1 MIERGN
7 LLDPYYNY
15 ENRWQK
21 PILIYWILMP
31 FAYFFG
37 ASAFTL
43 RLSLSVLGIAT
54 VILTYFFAKKLFND
68 EKVSFFSAFLLVS
81 STGFIMQTRHIVTHL
96 MLLFTVVLSF
106 YFLYDL
112 LQGKRDK
119 KRIILFGATVGLA
132 FLAKLYV
139 GVVFILTTAF
149 ILSFRE
155 IWSNKIAFLKGSIWG
170 VLSFSLIALP
180 WYICMIDK
188 YGVSYLKFIY
198 HEFFDR
204 ITVSYTGKS
213 TAIRPLFLY
222 QSFFWTIRTLVN
234 SFSSN
239 HFCRDFFKNCG

>member
-1 MIERGN
+1 
-7 LLDPYYNY
+7 
-15 ENRWQK
+15 
-21 PILIYWILMP
+21 
-31 FAYFFG
+31 
-37 ASAFTL
+37 
-43 RLSLSVLGIAT
+43 
-54 VILTYFFAKKLFND
+54 
-68 EKVSFFSAFLLVS
+68 
-81 STGFIMQTRHIVTHL
+81 MQTRHIVTHL

-180 WYICMIDK
+180 WYIYMIDK

-213 TAIRPLFLY
+213 TQSDPFFYIRVFLDYSHLGQFPLAVTIFVELLPTGLY
-222 QSFFWTIRTLVN
+222 KS
-234 SFSSN
+234 
-239 HFCRDFFKNCG
+239 